1 MNRIDRLSAILIML
15 QSSSIVKIKQITD
28 RFNISTRTVYRDL
41 RALED
46 SGIPLAG
53 DSRTGYSLVEG
64 FKLPPLMF
72 TQEEAFSF
80 IAAEKLIDKFTDKGF
95 KSSYKSGIEKIK
107 AVMRL
112 AEIKTIEDFNNKI
125 GTLNYHLK
133 NSESTQNILHE
144 LIDGAAKRKKVYITY
159 YSYNR
164 NETTDRTVDPIGI
177 FFSMSNWYLI
187 AFCNTVKDYR
197 TFRISRIQNIT
208 QTNKGFELNHPP
220 LESFLKTL
228 GDREHLQKI
237 VIEVNEK
244 DMLLIDENRYYQGL
258 ITEKEVNG
266 KIELHFMT
274 FSFDRFARWYLSY
287 IDIARIVYPV
297 EFKTI
302 VKEILSNANL

>member
-28 RFNISTRTVYRDL
+28 RFNISSRTVYRDL

-53 DSRTGYSLVEG
+53 DSRTGYSLVDG

-80 IAAEKLIDKFTDKGF
+80 IATEKLIDKFTDKGF

-133 NSESTQNILHE
+133 DSDSTQNILHK
-144 LIDGAAKRKKVYITY
+144 LIDGAAKRKKVQINY

-164 NETTDRTVDPIGI
+164 NETNDRTVDPVGI

-187 AFCNTVKDYR
+187 AYCNAVKDYR

-208 QTNKGFELNHPP
+208 QTNEGFDLDHPP
-220 LESFLKTL
+220 LDSFLKTL

-258 ITEKEVNG
+258 ITEKELNG
-266 KIELHFMT
+266 KVELHFMT

-287 IDIARIVYPV
+287 IDIARIIYPV
-297 EFKTI
+297 EFRTK
-302 VKEILSNANL
+302 VKEMLSNANL